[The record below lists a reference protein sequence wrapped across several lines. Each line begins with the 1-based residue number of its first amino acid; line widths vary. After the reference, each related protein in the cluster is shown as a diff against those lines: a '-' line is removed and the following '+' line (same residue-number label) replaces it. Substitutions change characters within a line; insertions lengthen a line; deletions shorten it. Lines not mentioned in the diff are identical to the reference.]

1 MWVSGCGDRCA
12 GAGDRGASVFAH
24 VLSFSSCAARRGV
37 GLAGRRRVGVGRT
50 PLGDRP
56 PRVVTMGTRGGVQRG
71 ISGMGTASA
80 SRSCGMV
87 SARRVP
93 LRPLVCAI
101 VMPATS
107 TSETIKITTSLS
119 MLCASP
125 QQGCGDV
132 SPVSSPHVSHLAL
145 SRTHSFS
152 SMSHPSGILGPC
164 ARRSR

>member
-1 MWVSGCGDRCA
+1 MLLCLPMLSLSRRVPLGVVSDRLAAAEPWRKDCTRRPAVSGGHEGHSG
-12 GAGDRGASVFAH
+12 GAQ
-24 VLSFSSCAARRGV
+24 
-37 GLAGRRRVGVGRT
+37 RV
-50 PLGDRP
+50 
-56 PRVVTMGTRGGVQRG
+56 

-87 SARRVP
+87 SAHRVL
-93 LRPLVCAI
+93 LRPLACAI
-101 VMPATS
+101 VMSATS
-107 TSETIKITTSLS
+107 SPSETTKMSETAKTTTSLS

-125 QQGCGDV
+125 QQECGDA

-152 SMSHPSGILGPC
+152 SMSHPSCILGPC